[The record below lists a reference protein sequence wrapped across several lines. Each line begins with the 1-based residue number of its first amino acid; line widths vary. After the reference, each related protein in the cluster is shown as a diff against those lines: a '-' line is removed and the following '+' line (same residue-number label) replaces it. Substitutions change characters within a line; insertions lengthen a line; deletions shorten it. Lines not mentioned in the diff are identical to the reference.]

1 MLINQCATFTF
12 QFTSLF
18 YFLEEG
24 LWLVDEIYA
33 IWVPQWAILKY
44 WFGIF
49 PFFFL
54 LFNMFSRKFAVEIK
68 PVDDTKM
75 WPPRDR
81 HVIRLWSWDLPRTW
95 LVKNACDLNILVLP
109 WQLNAKNEILFQD
122 VSDVFLFL
130 KRQSEKGWQINRQSI
145 G

>member
-1 MLINQCATFTF
+1 MCYFHFPIYQLVFLPWRRPLIGWRDICNLGPPMSYSQILIWDF
-12 QFTSLF
+12 SL
-18 YFLEEG
+18 
-24 LWLVDEIYA
+24 
-33 IWVPQWAILKY
+33 K
-44 WFGIF
+44 
-49 PFFFL
+49 FFL

-130 KRQSEKGWQINRQSI
+130 KWQSEKGWQINRQSI